1 MTLRR
6 CGRPRHLQQ
15 INRHRQGHLGK
26 GPDLESPDANQ
37 KSWRDALAKKR
48 ERREFA
54 IHSPGKHE
62 ENVCCAPLLGA
73 TQPVFQKMKQPAK
86 GRHAAQAYIQDPAS
100 RKRLSAAGP
109 ACCSKAPGR
118 ASERVATSGCSAA
131 PLPAERPH
139 ACEKKPR
146 ETRPISSAP
155 YPRSRLDSACSRT
168 EGPAAKRCSRPRG
181 RRSRSHSRNWSVRRS
196 APESC

>member
-15 INRHRQGHLGK
+15 LNRHRQGHLGQ

-86 GRHAAQAYIQDPAS
+86 GRHAAQAYIEDPAS

-139 ACEKKPR
+139 ACEK
-146 ETRPISSAP
+146 S
-155 YPRSRLDSACSRT
+155 
-168 EGPAAKRCSRPRG
+168 RG
-181 RRSRSHSRNWSVRRS
+181 RRAYLFRTLSAIKTGFGVLSNRRPLS
-196 APESC
+196 ETLLPSPRPPIPLTFSKLVCEEVCT

>member
-86 GRHAAQAYIQDPAS
+86 GRHAAQAYIEDPAS
-100 RKRLSAAGP
+100 RKCPSAAGP
-109 ACCSKAPGR
+109 PAVPKHPDVPR
-118 ASERVATSGCSAA
+118 KELQRVAARPLRSPRSGHT
-131 PLPAERPH
+131 LVKKAEGD
-139 ACEKKPR
+139 A
-146 ETRPISSAP
+146 PISSAP